1 MRRRDF
7 LFSSLATTLATRL
20 ALSETLPLKFG
31 HRQANMGIT
40 VPGPAV
46 FEVASHIPGLSG
58 VELQMFW
65 KGQDLSDHSTALD
78 YKREANRWGIE
89 VPSIAGVW
97 RRGESIFEAAAAEKT
112 LSSAINTA
120 ELLGASV
127 ILVSQFKPNCP
138 NMNDESSFEPV
149 VRLYQKIAQRAA
161 DAGVTLG
168 LETSLTPADDMKLI
182 GLIGQPGVRV
192 YFDAMNVETNHPGLG
207 VPGIEL
213 LGSRIVQCHL
223 KNENRLLDQEPSK
236 VDWVAACK
244 AFRRIQYNGWYVFE
258 TAHSSSDQCIE
269 ATRKNIRFVKQSLA

>member
-1 MRRRDF
+1 M
-7 LFSSLATTLATRL
+7 
-20 ALSETLPLKFG
+20 
-31 HRQANMGIT
+31 
-40 VPGPAV
+40 
-46 FEVASHIPGLSG
+46 
-58 VELQMFW
+58 
-65 KGQDLSDHSTALD
+65 
-78 YKREANRWGIE
+78 
-89 VPSIAGVW
+89 
-97 RRGESIFEAAAAEKT
+97 
-112 LSSAINTA
+112 
-120 ELLGASV
+120 

-236 VDWVAACK
+236 VDWVVACK

-258 TAHSSSDQCIE
+258 TSHSSSDQCIE
-269 ATRKNIRFVKQSLA
+269 ATRKNIQFVKQSLA

>member
-7 LFSSLATTLATRL
+7 LFSSLAAALATRV

-46 FEVASHIPGLSG
+46 FELASRIPGLSG

-65 KGQDLSDHSTALD
+65 KGQDLSDHSTALG
-78 YKREANRWGIE
+78 YKREANRWGCE

-97 RRGESIFEAAAAEKT
+97 KRGASIFEAAAEET
-112 LSSAINTA
+112 LSRAINTA

-138 NMNDESSFEPV
+138 DMNDESSYGPV
-149 VRLYQKIAQRAA
+149 VRLYQKVAQRAA

-182 GLIGQPGVRV
+182 GLIDRPSVGV
-192 YFDAMNVETNHPGLG
+192 YFDATNVEMSHPGLS

-213 LGSRIVQCHL
+213 LGSRIIQCHL
-223 KNENRLLDQEPSK
+223 KNDNRLLDQQPSK
-236 VDWVAACK
+236 VGWMAAFK

-258 TAHSSSDQCIE
+258 TAHSSPDQCVE
-269 ATRKNIRFVKQSLA
+269 ATKKNIQFVKQSLA